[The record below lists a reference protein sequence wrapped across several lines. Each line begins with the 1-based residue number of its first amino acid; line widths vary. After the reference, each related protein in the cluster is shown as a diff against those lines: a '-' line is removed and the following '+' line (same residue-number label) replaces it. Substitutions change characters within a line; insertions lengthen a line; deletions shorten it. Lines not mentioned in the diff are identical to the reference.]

1 MVTVLPEG
9 PLAFFSSIVF
19 LAGFSGDILHGSWNR
34 LRTATIGDDQ
44 MNMVAGDTIIENGD
58 TIPLSGFEQQ
68 LQPSV
73 SIYCKLE
80 KKLPLMAPVGQMPD
94 IARYKMSVGSGHD
107 GFSCL
112 SRLECSFGGENMPFK
127 A

>member
-19 LAGFSGDILHGSWNR
+19 LARFSGDILHGSWNR

-80 KKLPLMAPVGQMPD
+80 KKLPLMAPVWVKCQ
-94 IARYKMSVGSGHD
+94 I
-107 GFSCL
+107 
-112 SRLECSFGGENMPFK
+112 
-127 A
+127 